1 MAQIDKKTSFRPL
14 KRDSLLMIYWK
25 QRYLV
30 LLFVP
35 AILYYVFFKYL
46 PMYGVQIA
54 FKNYKFRMGIW
65 GSPWVGL
72 ENFEALFTMGSFW
85 EVLRNTFIIS
95 GLKLL
100 LGFPA
105 PILLAL
111 LLNEVRSS
119 RFKRTVQTISYLPH
133 FLSWV
138 VLAGIFIQFLSPSIG
153 PINILIKSLGGKPI
167 YFLGDAKYFRSVLV
181 ITDIW
186 RSVGWESIVYLAAL
200 TSINPEFYEAA
211 HMDGATRWQCT
222 RYITLPSLSPVITIM
237 LILAV
242 GKIIN
247 DDFDQVYNLY
257 NEAVYS
263 VGDVL
268 STYTYRR
275 GLVKMEFGFATAVE
289 LFKNVISLILI
300 LSTNKIANKMNDY
313 GIW

>member
-1 MAQIDKKTSFRPL
+1 MAHIDKKTSFCPL
-14 KRDSLLMIYWK
+14 KRNSLLMIYWK

-181 ITDIW
+181 LTDIW

-300 LSTNKIANKMNDY
+300 LSTNKIANKINDY

>member
-1 MAQIDKKTSFRPL
+1 MAHIDKKTSFCPL

-119 RFKRTVQTISYLPH
+119 RFKRKVQTISYLPH

-181 ITDIW
+181 LTDIW

-300 LSTNKIANKMNDY
+300 LSTNKIANKINDY

>member
-1 MAQIDKKTSFRPL
+1 MAHIDKKTSFCPL

-181 ITDIW
+181 LTDIW

-300 LSTNKIANKMNDY
+300 LSTNKIANKINDY